1 MKNGKRRVSHAPS
14 SSYGVP
20 SLSED
25 GSKKKTDI
33 LLFIII
39 TLHGRGGEE
48 QTVRYGGG
56 RSGRVKNFQTWYFM
70 LRKLYRNLAFLCICT
85 HSLSIHH
92 TTALSSTRGGEVFSQ
107 RLRGF
112 QV

>member
-70 LRKLYRNLAFLCICT
+70 LRKLYRSGIFM
-85 HSLSIHH
+85 
-92 TTALSSTRGGEVFSQ
+92 
-107 RLRGF
+107 
-112 QV
+112 

>member
-39 TLHGRGGEE
+39 TLHGRGGVE

-56 RSGRVKNFQTWYFM
+56 RSGRVKNFQTWYFGAAEIIS
-70 LRKLYRNLAFLCICT
+70 YFYVPT
-85 HSLSIHH
+85 DSLLIHH
-92 TTALSSTRGGEVFSQ
+92 TTALSSTRKVEVFSQ
-107 RLRGF
+107 RQRRRGF
-112 QV
+112 RV

>member
-1 MKNGKRRVSHAPS
+1 MKNGKRRVSHALS

-39 TLHGRGGEE
+39 TLHGGVE
-48 QTVRYGGG
+48 QTVRCGGG
-56 RSGRVKNFQTWYFM
+56 RSGRVKNFQTWHFGAAEIISYF
-70 LRKLYRNLAFLCICT
+70 YVPT
-85 HSLSIHH
+85 DSLFIHH
-92 TTALSSTRGGEVFSQ
+92 TTALSSTREGRVFSQ

-112 QV
+112 LV

>member
-25 GSKKKTDI
+25 GSRKKTDI

-70 LRKLYRNLAFLCICT
+70 LRKLYRNLGFLCTT
-85 HSLSIHH
+85 HSLFIHH
-92 TTALSSTRGGEVFSQ
+92 TTALSSTREGRVFSQ

-112 QV
+112 LV